1 MPLHAIVGTDRLDG
15 FGKRMID
22 LQMVQEAT
30 NIAEMEAAGERLG
43 EALASGEA

>member
-1 MPLHAIVGTDRLDG
+1 
-15 FGKRMID
+15 MID

-30 NIAEMEAAGERLG
+30 NIEELEAAGERLG

>member
-1 MPLHAIVGTDRLDG
+1 
-15 FGKRMID
+15 MID

-30 NIAEMEAAGERLG
+30 NLEELEAAGERLG

>member
-30 NIAEMEAAGERLG
+30 NIEEMEEAGERLG